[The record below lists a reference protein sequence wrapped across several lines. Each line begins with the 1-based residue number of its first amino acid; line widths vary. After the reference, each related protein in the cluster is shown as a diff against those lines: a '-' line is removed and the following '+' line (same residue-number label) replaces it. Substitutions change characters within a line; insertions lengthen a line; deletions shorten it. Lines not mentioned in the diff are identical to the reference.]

1 VLFRSSSFKVVAGG
15 GYFDVDTNG
24 TTSFGITDPDFA
36 STTITVSD
44 TQIKHTNL
52 YGYGYLSL
60 PAELTLTVGVSGD
73 LFDQSGTAT
82 SSTAFP
88 GVPAEEPMPIPAA
101 VLGNKDQANP
111 KLGLAWNLKSGTTLR
126 GAWFRTLKRTLV
138 TDQTLEPT
146 QVAGFN
152 QFFDDATATETWV
165 YGGAIDQKF
174 GSRVFG
180 GVEYSGRDLTI
191 PYTEFRP
198 DTGPTVLDTDGKEKV
213 FRAYALAA
221 PYEVLTF
228 SAEYQY
234 EDLTRNADLA
244 LPYQKVKTSRVPMSV
259 RYFHRSGFSAF
270 VQATYLKQDGQF
282 LTFDEMGN
290 NVYIPGQKDFWVVDA
305 ALRYRLP
312 RRYGF
317 LVAGVNNLTD
327 EKSTYQATDAR
338 NLSITPG
345 RVVYGRVVLAFP

>member
-1 VLFRSSSFKVVAGG
+1 
-15 GYFDVDTNG
+15 
-24 TTSFGITDPDFA
+24 
-36 STTITVSD
+36 
-44 TQIKHTNL
+44 
-52 YGYGYLSL
+52 
-60 PAELTLTVGVSGD
+60 
-73 LFDQSGTAT
+73 
-82 SSTAFP
+82 
-88 GVPAEEPMPIPAA
+88 
-101 VLGNKDQANP
+101 
-111 KLGLAWNLKSGTTLR
+111 
-126 GAWFRTLKRTLV
+126 
-138 TDQTLEPT
+138 
-146 QVAGFN
+146 
-152 QFFDDATATETWV
+152 
-165 YGGAIDQKF
+165 
-174 GSRVFG
+174 
-180 GVEYSGRDLTI
+180 
-191 PYTEFRP
+191 
-198 DTGPTVLDTDGKEKV
+198 VLDTDGKEKV